1 MQVCHFG
8 FALSFLLSF
17 LCHFIVLWEMQN
29 KCIENNSQSAN
40 CKTPSTK
47 RNREKCRPL
56 KFGAPHFDGFLK
68 SSRKC
73 YIYIIIYLYICA
85 HGFGDLSIS
94 FRYTFWET
102 PRALGQATVYNP
114 CGSSNPRTQSRRG
127 FKMRGSPGHAMPCLK
142 HGEPGEPPGMELNT
156 KTCYLCFGNHYG
168 NHYIYRGKKHGK
180 IILRNWVQ
188 DSASHL

>member
-8 FALSFLLSF
+8 FALSFYCPFFVILLCF
-17 LCHFIVLWEMQN
+17 G
-29 KCIENNSQSAN
+29 K
-40 CKTPSTK
+40 CKTNASKKTPNLRTAK
-47 RNREKCRPL
+47 HHRPKEIEKNADHWNL
-56 KFGAPHFDGFLK
+56 APPILTV
-68 SSRKC
+68 SSNHPESA
-73 YIYIIIYLYICA
+73 IYIFFPICA

-102 PRALGQATVYNP
+102 PRSFRSSCTSCTPALGQATVYNP

-156 KTCYLCFGNHYG
+156 KTCYLCFGNHYRD
-168 NHYIYRGKKHGK
+168 IYR
-180 IILRNWVQ
+180 L
-188 DSASHL
+188 

>member
-29 KCIENNSQSAN
+29 KCIEKNSQSAN

-73 YIYIIIYLYICA
+73 YIYNYISIYLCPWLWGSFHIFPVHILRNAQGPGSGHCLQSLRIIEPA
-85 HGFGDLSIS
+85 HPI
-94 FRYTFWET
+94 ET
-102 PRALGQATVYNP
+102 RLQNARQSWP
-114 CGSSNPRTQSRRG
+114 C
-127 FKMRGSPGHAMPCLK
+127 HAMPQTW
-142 HGEPGEPPGMELNT
+142 GA
-156 KTCYLCFGNHYG
+156 
-168 NHYIYRGKKHGK
+168 RGAA
-180 IILRNWVQ
+180 RNG
-188 DSASHL
+188 A

>member
-1 MQVCHFG
+1 
-8 FALSFLLSF
+8 
-17 LCHFIVLWEMQN
+17 MQN
-29 KCIENNSQSAN
+29 KCIEKNSQSAN

-47 RNREKCRPL
+47 RNRENADHWNL
-56 KFGAPHFDGFLK
+56 APPFWRFPQIIPKVL
-68 SSRKC
+68 

-142 HGEPGEPPGMELNT
+142 HGSPGSRQEWSLTPRPAISVLGITTGITTSIDYNG
-156 KTCYLCFGNHYG
+156 CRN
-168 NHYIYRGKKHGK
+168 NVPAGKKHGK